1 MVEWSGIGCAFP
13 ERSRWFECN
22 DPVVWKSFR
31 VCLLLRHL
39 VISIRMI
46 TQTGD
51 LRPSSYTSG
60 GTEKTLAYGQCL
72 LVESFGPILQ
82 V

>member
-1 MVEWSGIGCAFP
+1 
-13 ERSRWFECN
+13 
-22 DPVVWKSFR
+22 
-31 VCLLLRHL
+31 
-39 VISIRMI
+39 MI

-60 GTEKTLAYGQCL
+60 GKEKTLAYGQCL